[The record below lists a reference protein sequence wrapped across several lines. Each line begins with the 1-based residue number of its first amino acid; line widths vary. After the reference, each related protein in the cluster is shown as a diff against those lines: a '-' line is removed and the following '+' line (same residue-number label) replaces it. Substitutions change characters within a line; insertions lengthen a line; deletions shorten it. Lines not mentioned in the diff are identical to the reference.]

1 MDKTLKMRS
10 SVTVMTGMAVAMVIR
25 KNLWHEP
32 RMNRESDGWS
42 HPSGF
47 LRQTAEDKMKVS
59 LSGFQMRFGRLAGK
73 KRSPHNLGSVKVT
86 GWVKTAFKMIEAPSF
101 I

>member
-32 RMNRESDGWS
+32 RVNRESDGWS
-42 HPSGF
+42 HPPGF

-59 LSGFQMRFGRLAGK
+59 LSGFQMRFGGLAGK
-73 KRSPHNLGSVKVT
+73 KRSSHKLDSVKVI

-101 I
+101 R